1 MNYIVDTIEKFFA
14 QLDKMRRDLEPFSM
28 QLDNRSAQIE
38 PLLGNFKQRIFALK
52 GSSTNASRSGNQ
64 NAVEAAAQKSFENLE
79 KIVDEWKHK
88 IDLAHEKQEFIR
100 ENEKYLVVMIFGAVK
115 AGKSTLGNF
124 FAGKKFINAPFDNP
138 YKHLDGDRKAIF
150 DITDDRGRTVG
161 NLQTDEDGNTWFTE
175 GYIDTTGAIQHFT
188 LLKGLRWM
196 DSPGTGAVAKKG
208 DKKDMTALV
217 EEFIPYTDMCIF
229 LMNSSEPGLQEDMK
243 YMANLDKEGQEA
255 LIVITKSDEMEED
268 VDDNDEI
275 IQVLVPKS
283 DEKRRMQE
291 DSICARV
298 KEDYP
303 AINEKKFRALSVSTL
318 LANEAIKANDEE
330 KFRAS
335 NLDKLMQTLGNKVSE
350 DAVKR
355 KRANQQRL
363 FNSFIKNDVLTELD
377 KLEKDIK
384 EIPAA
389 IENFKNRMSEI
400 TEGIVR
406 NVQREVRNEVSQHA
420 YEWNA
425 QTMRGTSVGNS
436 TISSTVENILRQ
448 ALNAEINNQMRRVIS
463 DYQSREMTTTKANL
477 SATALSKQTTQVE
490 YSYIET
496 YSVEREASGF
506 REKVNSRLFDKKYY
520 TTKQRTR
527 TEYQTIDNGTNFDE
541 FIASLEPQVK
551 AYAQR
556 EATASLSKLRDTY
569 FAEREAFARNALGEI
584 KNLRA
589 QLRKLQS

>member
-1 MNYIVDTIEKFFA
+1 MRHSSAESTVNRAKSIRNNQISAVFACKCSPISTSACGNSKASVARDQEKLA
-14 QLDKMRRDLEPFSM
+14 ELDR
-28 QLDNRSAQIE
+28 
-38 PLLGNFKQRIFALK
+38 
-52 GSSTNASRSGNQ
+52 
-64 NAVEAAAQKSFENLE
+64 
-79 KIVDEWKHK
+79 
-88 IDLAHEKQEFIR
+88 EKQKFIR
-100 ENEKYLVVMIFGAVK
+100 KNEKYLVVMIFGAVK

-463 DYQSREMTTTKANL
+463 DYQSREMTTKANL

-496 YSVEREASGF
+496 YSVERKASGF
-506 REKVNSRLFDKKYY
+506 REKVNSWLFDKKYY